1 MPEATNFLDQNNPSF
16 RGLHRTLDNL
26 FRSLHQSGIGQKIQ
40 DSEIITKDEENRLWE
55 TGQMCATSPKAL
67 FNAIFHYNGKNFCLR
82 GGDKHRQLKIS
93 QLEHVYN
100 LDGFVYHEYV
110 STNRLGTYKQLHIPG
125 KKVPVYS
132 CPHAGERCHVHLVK
146 LYLEKLSKDAFESD
160 NFYVRPLEKYS
171 PSGPWFSA
179 VPVRKHTL
187 FKMVKNMC
195 DTAGIV
201 GNKTNHSLRAT
212 SATEMYNSEQYC

>member
-160 NFYVRPLEKYS
+160 NFYVRPLEKCS
-171 PSGPWFSA
+171 PSGPWFGA